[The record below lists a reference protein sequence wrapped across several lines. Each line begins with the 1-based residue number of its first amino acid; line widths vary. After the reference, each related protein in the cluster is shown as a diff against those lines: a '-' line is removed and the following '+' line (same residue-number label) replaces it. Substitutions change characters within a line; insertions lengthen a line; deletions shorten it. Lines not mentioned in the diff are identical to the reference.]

1 MSTQEKKRKKL
12 YPNPQGEP
20 EIRNSF
26 PLPRACETVPSG
38 RQNLRCYRESGSPG
52 EVRVTLPAFPGLSL
66 PSEQSGVCGHS
77 GGYDLVSVLTSST
90 ARPDI

>member
-20 EIRNSF
+20 EIINS
-26 PLPRACETVPSG
+26 CETVPSG

-52 EVRVTLPAFPGLSL
+52 EVRVALPAFPGLSL